1 MKIFSRIIET
11 LLAVTM
17 LFSGLLVFDE
27 GCSCGQCYSE
37 EIRMASCVL
46 FASIVAEIVIL
57 IIKAFKQHFMIGV
70 FDFVSTILLVVGI
83 VLAAGTLIG
92 TIYRIS
98 NDRIGDALKYFISFG
113 GPTVIIGLFT
123 YASIW
128 CSKKMKSATK
138 SDQSKQK
145 EYGENE

>member
-1 MKIFSRIIET
+1 MKIFFRIIET
-11 LLAVTM
+11 LLAITI
-17 LFSGLLVFDE
+17 LCSGVMTLDE
-27 GCSCGQCYSE
+27 GCSCGQCYADEIQLASE
-37 EIRMASCVL
+37 IFFVC
-46 FASIVAEIVIL
+46 IVAEIVIL

-70 FDFVSTILLVVGI
+70 LDFVSTILLVVAI

-128 CSKKMKSATK
+128 CSKKIKSVPKTNEC
-138 SDQSKQK
+138 KQG
-145 EYGENE
+145 EQGEN

>member
-1 MKIFSRIIET
+1 MKILSRIIET
-11 LLAVTM
+11 LLAITM
-17 LFSGLLVFDE
+17 LFSGMLVFDE

-37 EIRMASCVL
+37 EIRVASCIL
-46 FASIVAEIVIL
+46 LTSIVAEIVIL

-70 FDFVSTILLVVGI
+70 LDFVSTILLVVGI

-123 YASIW
+123 YATIW
-128 CSKKMKSATK
+128 CSKKIKSVPKTNEC
-138 SDQSKQK
+138 KQ
-145 EYGENE
+145 EEHGEK

>member
-1 MKIFSRIIET
+1 MKIVLRIIET
-11 LLAVTM
+11 LLAITI
-17 LFSGLLVFDE
+17 LFCGIIVFDE
-27 GCSCGQCYSE
+27 GCSCGQCYAK
-37 EIRMASCVL
+37 EIQIASFVL
-46 FASIVAEIVIL
+46 IASIVAEIVIL

-70 FDFVSTILLVVGI
+70 LDFVSTILLVVAI

-128 CSKKMKSATK
+128 CSKKIKSVPKTNEC
-138 SDQSKQK
+138 KQG
-145 EYGENE
+145 EQGEN

>member
-11 LLAVTM
+11 LLAITM
-17 LFSGLLVFDE
+17 LFSGMLVFDE

-37 EIRMASCVL
+37 EIRVASCIL
-46 FASIVAEIVIL
+46 LASIVVEIVIL
-57 IIKAFKQHFMIGV
+57 IIKAFKQHFMIGLL
-70 FDFVSTILLVVGI
+70 DFVSTILLVVAI

-92 TIYRIS
+92 TIYRIF
-98 NDRIGDALKYFISFG
+98 DDGIGDALKYFISFG

-128 CSKKMKSATK
+128 CSKKIKSVTK
-138 SDQSKQK
+138 TNECKQ
-145 EYGENE
+145 EECGEK